1 MRLPYTRGLIRFS
14 NCAGLSRWTYVLPV
28 FLLTSSVTVYGV
40 IYMDWYHMHIYLFTS
55 VTVYGGIYMD
65 WDQVVLRSLDDLR
78 NYDLTMVRSS
88 KKGF

>member
-1 MRLPYTRGLIRFS
+1 MDWYHMPLFLI
-14 NCAGLSRWTYVLPV
+14 T
-28 FLLTSSVTVYGV
+28 SVTVYGG
-40 IYMDWYHMHIYLFTS
+40 IYMDWYHVPIFLFFS

-78 NYDLTMVRSS
+78 NYDVTMVRSS